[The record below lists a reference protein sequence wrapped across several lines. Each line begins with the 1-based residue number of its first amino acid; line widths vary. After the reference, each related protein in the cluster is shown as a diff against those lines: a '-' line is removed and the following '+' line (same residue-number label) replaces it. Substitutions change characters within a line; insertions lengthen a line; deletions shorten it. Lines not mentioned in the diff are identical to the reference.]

1 METWNSLYMMSKL
14 KWLRPIMVCG
24 PQKIIRKHDQTLA
37 NSPRRNGT
45 GCGSGTGSNLRLLQ
59 GLKFPRVTGVDL
71 NEGAIRY
78 CAEENLGLARQADTF
93 YNRARI
99 PGALRASG

>member
-1 METWNSLYMMSKL
+1 MIKP
-14 KWLRPIMVCG
+14 LRILRDAMVL
-24 PQKIIRKHDQTLA
+24 DV
-37 NSPRRNGT
+37 
-45 GCGSGTGSNLRLLQ
+45 GSGTGSNLRLLQ
-59 GLKFPRVTGVDL
+59 GLKFSRVTGVDL